1 MEKIGSNV
9 ENYKNFPRIVGET
22 GGKDF
27 IFVHNSADVDEI
39 VANII
44 RGAFESQ
51 GQKCSAVSRVY
62 IPRSNWDKIKK
73 KMIEELQKVRYGN
86 IDDFNNFMGAVISE
100 EAFKKYYIE
109 YAKNSDEYEIIYG
122 GNYDD
127 SKEWFVEPTVIIS
140 KNADGGLMKEEFFG
154 PVVTIY
160 IYEDEKYEE
169 MLNLCDASTSY
180 GLTGAIFAKDREA
193 IQKAEKILRYAAG
206 NFYIN
211 DKPTGAIVARQPF
224 GGARYSG
231 TNDKAGSWLNL
242 LRWMNPRVIKETTL
256 PAKEWKR
263 AFMK

>member
-1 MEKIGSNV
+1 MKILILAGLPPGVINFVPFSSRYADVVINHPYFAGLHFTGSYETLTKLWKKIGSNV

-73 KMIEELQKVRYGN
+73 RMIEELQKVRYGN

-140 KNADGGLMKEEFFG
+140 KNANGRLMKEEFFG
-154 PVVTIY
+154 PVVTVY
-160 IYEDEKYEE
+160 IYEDE
-169 MLNLCDASTSY
+169 
-180 GLTGAIFAKDREA
+180 I
-193 IQKAEKILRYAAG
+193 
-206 NFYIN
+206 
-211 DKPTGAIVARQPF
+211 
-224 GGARYSG
+224 
-231 TNDKAGSWLNL
+231 
-242 LRWMNPRVIKETTL
+242 
-256 PAKEWKR
+256 
-263 AFMK
+263 